1 MSKRGYGQYC
11 GLARAAEVL
20 GQRWTLLILR
30 DLLVGPRR
38 YSDIA
43 GGLPGIPSNLLS
55 TRLKEL
61 EDDGLII
68 RRVRSSP
75 DRSVV
80 YTVTERGAALRPALD
95 ALSLWGAA
103 TMDEPR
109 EGEVVT
115 TASLI
120 SALRVAAEEGEPLKR
135 PRAFT
140 ITVGNVSVHALTSGD
155 TIDIGEG
162 PAGESDLVIEAG
174 PGFRDLLA
182 GELSPRDALAEG
194 LVSVE
199 GDPALLDDFVTV
211 FRIPYD
217 HRGGSRPTHASA
229 SK

>member
-1 MSKRGYGQYC
+1 F
-11 GLARAAEVL
+11 L
-20 GQRWTLLILR
+20 GQRWRLLFLR

-61 EDDGLII
+61 EDDRLII

-120 SALRVAAEEGEPLKR
+120 SAQIGRASCRDRGSIAEVVRGWKR
-135 PRAFT
+135 T
-140 ITVGNVSVHALTSGD
+140 
-155 TIDIGEG
+155 
-162 PAGESDLVIEAG
+162 
-174 PGFRDLLA
+174 
-182 GELSPRDALAEG
+182 
-194 LVSVE
+194 
-199 GDPALLDDFVTV
+199 
-211 FRIPYD
+211 
-217 HRGGSRPTHASA
+217 GGW
-229 SK
+229 